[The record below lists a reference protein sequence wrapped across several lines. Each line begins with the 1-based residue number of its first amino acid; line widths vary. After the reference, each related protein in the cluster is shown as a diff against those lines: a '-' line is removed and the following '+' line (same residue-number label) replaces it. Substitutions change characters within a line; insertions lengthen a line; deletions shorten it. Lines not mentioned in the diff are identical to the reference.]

1 MQPFDRWWV
10 QQLLVLSLSF
20 VMASSFEIAVVGGTH
35 GNEYTGVWCIR
46 ALENEKRC
54 KTLLG
59 NPQAVAANRRFIDD
73 DLNRQFR
80 LSQLSQSA
88 NTVEAKRAQELNEL
102 LGPKESPKTDLII
115 DLHSTTSN
123 MGLTIIIAEGD
134 TLTAK
139 IAAYITKVVPQ
150 NEQESQRTRIL
161 MHAIP
166 DRFERPNLG
175 SLAKHS
181 LTIEVGPV
189 PQGLL
194 RHDAADLTLRA
205 VRAALDYMDE
215 HNDEG
220 LPEFVP
226 CFKSAPALRPGEM
239 SGKIPWPPC
248 PRNETIEMPNIPR
261 YIVHKDRQDK
271 DFATIRTGDPL
282 FVYHDGSVIP
292 YSGSHGD
299 EVYLM
304 FINEA
309 GYYYQQSGSGISV
322 AVDTRYELA
331 TARFVNDDDTVCD
344 DNSYE

>member
-1 MQPFDRWWV
+1 MLGV
-10 QQLLVLSLSF
+10 KILLLVSVALSF
-20 VMASSFEIAVVGGTH
+20 VMASSSFEIAVVGGTH

-46 ALENEKRC
+46 ALEHEKRC
-54 KTLLG
+54 TTLIG
-59 NPQAVAANRRFIDD
+59 NPAAVAANRRFLDD

-80 LSQLSQSA
+80 LSQLSQPA
-88 NTVEAKRAQELNEL
+88 KTIEAKRAQELNAL

-139 IAAYITKVVPQ
+139 IAAYIAKVVPQ
-150 NEQESQRTRIL
+150 NQEEGSKTRIL

-166 DRFERPNLG
+166 DRLERPNLG

-181 LTIEVGPV
+181 LTVEVGPV

-205 VRAALDYMDE
+205 VRAALHFME
-215 HNDEG
+215 APNDKG

-226 CFKSAPALRPGEM
+226 CFKSAPAARPGEM
-239 SGKIPWPPC
+239 SGKIPWPVDFSKHA
-248 PRNETIEMPNIPR
+248 TQTPNIPS
-261 YIVHKDRQDK
+261 YVVHKDRQDK
-271 DFATIRTGDPL
+271 DFAIIRIGDPL
-282 FVYHDGSVIP
+282 FVYHDGTVIP

-304 FINEA
+304 FINEG
-309 GYYYQQSGSGISV
+309 GYYYPQSGSGISV

-331 TARFVNDDDTVCD
+331 TAKFVNDIDNSCD
-344 DNSYE
+344 DSSYE